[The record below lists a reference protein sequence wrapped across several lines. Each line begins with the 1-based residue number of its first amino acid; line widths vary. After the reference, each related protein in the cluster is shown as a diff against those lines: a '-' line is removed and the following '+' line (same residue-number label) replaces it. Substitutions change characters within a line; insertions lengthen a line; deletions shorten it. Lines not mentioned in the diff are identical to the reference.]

1 MIDYEN
7 KTTSR
12 YTLDVLQK
20 ITDSLTKADVELIL
34 TCNDE
39 IREINSEFRHIDS
52 ATDVLSFPNEPMPFA
67 PLGSVVISD
76 DYVKKV
82 AKELGH
88 SEEDEFTLLYIHGL
102 LHLLGYDHEVD
113 EGQMRQKERELIEKF
128 NLPESLIIRTL
139 KEN

>member
-7 KTTSR
+7 KTASR
-12 YTLDVLQK
+12 YSLDTLLK
-20 ITDSLTKADVELIL
+20 ITDSLTKQDVELIL

>member
-7 KTTSR
+7 KTASR
-12 YTLDVLQK
+12 YSLDTLLK
-20 ITDSLTKADVELIL
+20 ITDSLTKQDVELIL

-113 EGQMRQKERELIEKF
+113 KGQMRQKERELIEKF

>member
-7 KTTSR
+7 KTASR
-12 YTLDVLQK
+12 YSLDTLLK
-20 ITDSLTKADVELIL
+20 ITDSLTKQDIELIL

>member
-1 MIDYEN
+1 MIDYDNRTNSEY
-7 KTTSR
+7 K
-12 YTLDVLQK
+12 LEILQK
-20 ITDSLTKADVELIL
+20 NTKTLTKQDVELIL

-39 IREINSEFRHIDS
+39 IREINSEFRAID
-52 ATDVLSFPNEPMPFA
+52 APTDVLSFPNEPMPFA

-113 EGQMRQKERELIEKF
+113 KGQMRQKERELIEKF